1 MPFETVKE
9 QKRTVSGTDGFH
21 CIRYKCDM
29 RIVSCIER
37 QRIHTRKSE
46 VTNQSIIAK
55 IRDECKDCEQGKII
69 MNCYIHNT
77 PLPDEYAPRLSDQD
91 AWPRRASE
99 DAPLETIT
107 TKKIRL
113 IPHRNKSA
121 SCTPGLSYQAEETE
135 ESTHKPEP
143 QTGCWKCGDKI
154 KSRGLCQKCYNAWYR
169 ERHKKNQAEH
179 KKEQSAVAAAP
190 AHKPVRP
197 ASEDPKSAGI
207 TPQKFKRCCVCK
219 IHKPFKDFFK
229 DKKAKDGLQSHCK
242 SCNAAK
248 NRIYRKKR
256 KMLKSQECD
265 ATFPTVPKPIEPS
278 LASED
283 EIIKKTVATD
293 PHPEFG
299 PMLTINFQAYSAMD
313 LIKDFE
319 EYSARAF
326 RTPEGQA
333 LYLIRQF
340 IEEQKAR
347 RKAGIET
354 IG

>member
-99 DAPLETIT
+99 DATLETIV

-219 IHKPFKDFFK
+219 MHKPFKDFFK
-229 DKKAKDGLQSHCK
+229 DKKAKDGRQSHCK

-248 NRIYRKKR
+248 NRMYRKKR
-256 KMLKSQECD
+256 KMLKSQGY
-265 ATFPTVPKPIEPS
+265 AP
-278 LASED
+278 D
-283 EIIKKTVATD
+283 EIIKKAVAAD
-293 PHPEFG
+293 LHPQSARVV
-299 PMLTINFQAYSAMD
+299 LVIDFQRHSALD
-313 LIKDFE
+313 LVKDFE
-319 EYSARAF
+319 EFSARAF

-340 IEEQKAR
+340 IEEKKAR
-347 RKAGIET
+347 RKAGFET
-354 IG
+354 IE